1 MTDQPPPSRAATVL
15 AFATLYLVWGSTYL
29 AIRVSVATMP
39 PFGMASVRFIIA
51 GALLLGFLLWRGGPR
66 PTGRQWLIN
75 TVIGT
80 FLLLGGNGLVV
91 WAEQYIVSSVVALLL
106 GATPLFFVLTEWFWP
121 GGSRPRAA
129 TFSVL
134 LLGFAGVAWL
144 AAPWESESAGGY
156 HPGAMLALL
165 GACVFWSI
173 GSIYSRHAKHGA
185 DPFTASALQMLG
197 GGAVIG
203 VVALG
208 HGDFARFDPAA
219 VSVRSW
225 IAFVY
230 LVFVGSLAGFSAFVW
245 LMKHCPPAK
254 VATYAYVNPV
264 VAVLLGWL
272 ILDEPVGP
280 RTLAASAVIL
290 TAVAIITVQK
300 NRAPGK

>member
-1 MTDQPPPSRAATVL
+1 MTDQPPPSRAAVVL

-39 PFGMASVRFIIA
+39 PFGMASVRFVIA
-51 GALLLGFLLWRGGPR
+51 GALLLGFLLARGGAR
-66 PTGRQWLIN
+66 PTGRQWLVN

-91 WAEQYIVSSVVALLL
+91 WAEQFIVSSVVALLL

-129 TFSVL
+129 TFAVL

-144 AAPWESESAGGY
+144 AAPWEGEANGGY
-156 HPGAMLALL
+156 HPGGMLALL
-165 GACVFWSI
+165 GACIFWSI

-203 VVALG
+203 VVALV

-219 VSVRSW
+219 VSARSW
-225 IAFVY
+225 VAFVY

-264 VAVLLGWL
+264 VAVFLGWL
-272 ILDEPVGP
+272 MLDEPVGP